1 MGVRA
6 PAAYGRGMSYSEKY
20 RGTEWGQPVEPGP
33 TAPQPSQSGGGGG
46 GRFMVVILGLVVVA
60 GLVGVGAFILSQPA
74 APTRPVYGARNT
86 AAPTPDRGP
95 LVASFVELTKR
106 PDLTYHWHLDS
117 SIQAGFS
124 AMDITA
130 DMDVAGKDQAGTI
143 TFAQGKQKIVAE
155 MVVKKGVVYTREAGG
170 RWRKGDIPADEAP
183 VDPLTSVAAGA
194 TFLYAGSERR
204 EGSRVVH
211 QLRSKNW
218 VLNDVQKIAASQGM
232 SVKVAST
239 RFDVFVSEK
248 GVPEEGRFTARMSMV
263 VDGQKINVTVSGSY
277 TFSRFGEPITIKA
290 PKV

>member
-1 MGVRA
+1 
-6 PAAYGRGMSYSEKY
+6 MSYSEKY
-20 RGTEWGQPVEPGP
+20 RGTEWGHSLEPPP
-33 TAPQPSQSGGGGG
+33 TAPQPSQGGGG
-46 GRFMVVILGLVVVA
+46 GRFMVIILGLVVIA
-60 GLVGVGAFILSQPA
+60 GLAGMGAFILSQPA
-74 APTRPVYGARNT
+74 APTRPVSGARST
-86 AAPTPDRGP
+86 AAPTPDRTA
-95 LVASFVELTKR
+95 LIASFVELTKR
-106 PDLTYHWHLDS
+106 PGLTFHWHLDS

-124 AMDITA
+124 GMDITS
-130 DMDVAGKDQAGTI
+130 DMDVAGKDQAGTV
-143 TFAQGKQKIVAE
+143 TFAVGKQKVVAE

-194 TFLYAGSERR
+194 TFEYVGTERR
-204 EGSRVVH
+204 DGSRVVH

-232 SVKVAST
+232 RVRVVST
-239 RFDVFVSEK
+239 RFDVFVSEE

-263 VDGQKINVTVSGSY
+263 VSGQKINVTVSGSY